1 MGKTDD
7 LEAMQQKMTQLE
19 AERVVLASKKYCLML
34 STQTMVLVACI
45 GAFCVFALY
54 ENGKHNMRL
63 MNDRAAYFDW
73 IFAAILGIVAA
84 FWIVYS
90 IKKRREFNAEVQAL
104 IASGTVPSALA
115 ETFVS
120 WEAPKKAAD
129 VRIKYPIEIFETLT
143 PEELEHADD
152 EWDGLALVPTDRFVR
167 LYTVIQ
173 PFTDEKVY
181 EVYVEVRY
189 MDSIPTKS
197 LLYDV
202 DEQIYN
208 AVNELKFSSDE
219 MSAFK
224 DAAREVIRKKMLEN
238 FPDLYINEICLAA
251 IRIE

>member
-7 LEAMQQKMTQLE
+7 IEAMQQKMTQLE

-73 IFAAILGIVAA
+73 IFAVILGIVAA

-115 ETFVS
+115 ETFVP

-129 VRIKYPIEIFETLT
+129 VRIKYPIEVFETLT

-224 DAAREVIRKKMLEN
+224 DAAREVIRKKMLES